1 MCISIHANVGARNRE
16 GRREREKNRLTTI
29 CQKFGLFQ
37 INFNPVFSW
46 LIFNPFSYNFSLIK
60 CLLRK

>member
-1 MCISIHANVGARNRE
+1 MWGQGTEKE
-16 GRREREKNRLTTI
+16 GERERKKNRLTTI
-29 CQKFGLFQ
+29 CQRFGLFQ

-46 LIFNPFSYNFSLIK
+46 LFFNPSSYNLRLIK